1 MDTEPLKQLDIW
13 IHPKDLMELKKDV
26 WNDEPVEAI
35 LKTGQ
40 TKSHIYA
47 SYRGS
52 HIRKLKKKS
61 YQIEYRK
68 PKQRQGESL
77 FHLNAEYNDPS
88 FIRNRLSFYFF
99 EQMGVFSP
107 SASHVFLTINGRKE
121 GIYLKIESV
130 DELFLQ
136 KRQLHGGGIYYAV
149 DDDANFSLLSSFDK
163 KPKKHLLLGY
173 EKKTGTP
180 EHDKQ
185 LSEFIYFLNTARD
198 DTFANKI
205 EQYLDVTQ
213 YFRWLI
219 GVVCTQ
225 NFDGFVHNYAL
236 YVNDQ
241 GRFQVMPWDYDAT
254 WGRDIHGEEMAFDYI
269 PVSGFNTLTARLLDI
284 PAFKRDYYA
293 LFQHVLDT
301 HFLEKR
307 LLPIIETW
315 HASIEQRIGDDPYT
329 KNRQDMLRSERE
341 LIRQYINK
349 RRRYL
354 QTEIKKETS
363 HL

>member
-1 MDTEPLKQLDIW
+1 MTAEPLKNLDIW
-13 IHPKDLMELKKDV
+13 IHPKNLIELKKDI

-35 LKTGQ
+35 LKTGKS
-40 TKSHIYA
+40 KSHIYA

-68 PKQRQGESL
+68 PKQRQGEAI

-99 EQMGVFSP
+99 EQIGVLSP
-107 SASHVFLTINGRKE
+107 ATSHVFLTINGRKE

-130 DELFLQ
+130 DELFFQ
-136 KRQLHGGGIYYAV
+136 KRQLSVGGIYYAV

-173 EKKTGTP
+173 EKKVGTAK
-180 EHDKQ
+180 HDER
-185 LSEFIYFLNTARD
+185 LSEFIYFLNTATD
-198 DTFANKI
+198 DVFAAKI

-213 YFRWLI
+213 YFLWLI

-236 YVNDQ
+236 YLNEH
-241 GRFQVMPWDYDAT
+241 GKFQVLPWDYDAT

-269 PVSGFNTLTARLLDI
+269 PVGGFNTLTARLLDI
-284 PAFKRDYYA
+284 RSFKKAYYA
-293 LFQHVLDT
+293 LFQKVLDT
-301 HFLEKR
+301 QFSEERLSPMIENWHTSIEKR
-307 LLPIIETW
+307 IE
-315 HASIEQRIGDDPYT
+315 EDPYT
-329 KNRQDMLRSERE
+329 KERRDALHVE
-341 LIRQYINK
+341 RDLIRKYINK
-349 RRRYL
+349 RRQYL
-354 QTEIKKETS
+354 QTEIRKETS
-363 HL
+363 D

>member
-1 MDTEPLKQLDIW
+1 MNIESLKNLDIW
-13 IHPKDLMELKKDV
+13 IHPKDLMSLKKDV

-68 PKQRQGESL
+68 PKQRQGEAI

-88 FIRNRLSFYFF
+88 FIRNRLSFSFF
-99 EQMGVFSP
+99 ERIGVLSP
-107 SASHVFLTINGRKE
+107 TASHIFLTINGRKE

-130 DELFLQ
+130 DELFFH
-136 KRQLHGGGIYYAV
+136 KRQLEHGGIYYAV
-149 DDDANFSLLSSFDK
+149 DDDANFSLISSFDK

-173 EKKTGTP
+173 EKQAGTAK
-180 EHDKQ
+180 HDKQ
-185 LSEFIYFLNTARD
+185 LSEFIYFLNTATD
-198 DTFANKI
+198 DLFAEKI
-205 EQYLDVTQ
+205 GQYLDVTQ
-213 YFRWLI
+213 YFLWLI

-236 YVNDQ
+236 YVNEH
-241 GRFQVMPWDYDAT
+241 GKFQILPWDYDAT
-254 WGRDIHGEEMAFDYI
+254 WGRDIHGDEMAFDYI
-269 PVSGFNTLTARLLDI
+269 PASGFNTLTARLLHI
-284 PAFKRDYYA
+284 PSLKKTYYS
-293 LFQHVLDT
+293 LFQQVLDT
-301 HFLEKR
+301 HFSEEHLCPLIDK
-307 LLPIIETW
+307 W
-315 HASIEQRIGDDPYT
+315 HASILQRIEDDPYT
-329 KNRQDMLRSERE
+329 KDRKEALQSERE
-341 LIRQYINK
+341 LIRTYINK

-354 QTEIKKETS
+354 QTEIRKEI
-363 HL
+363 

>member
-13 IHPKDLMELKKDV
+13 IHPKDLIELRKDV
-26 WNDEPVEAI
+26 WNDEPGEAI
-35 LKTGQ
+35 LKTGK

-68 PKQRQGESL
+68 PKKRQGEAI

-99 EQMGVFSP
+99 EQMGVLSP
-107 SASHVFLTINGRKE
+107 AASHVFLTINGRKE

-136 KRQLHGGGIYYAV
+136 KRQLSGGGIYYAV

-173 EKKTGTP
+173 EKKTGTSR
-180 EHDKQ
+180 HDEQ
-185 LSEFIYFLNTARD
+185 LSEFIYFLNTATD
-198 DTFANKI
+198 DIFAEKI
-205 EQYLDVTQ
+205 EQYLDVNQ

-236 YVNDQ
+236 YVNEQ
-241 GRFQVMPWDYDAT
+241 GRFQVLPWDYDAT

-301 HFLEKR
+301 HFHR
-307 LLPIIETW
+307 T
-315 HASIEQRIGDDPYT
+315 ASVQ
-329 KNRQDMLRSERE
+329 
-341 LIRQYINK
+341 
-349 RRRYL
+349 
-354 QTEIKKETS
+354 
-363 HL
+363 

>member
-1 MDTEPLKQLDIW
+1 MTTELLKHLDIW
-13 IHPKDLMELKKDV
+13 IHPKDLMELRKDI

-35 LKTGQ
+35 LKTSH

-68 PKQRQGESL
+68 PKQRQGEAI

-99 EQMGVFSP
+99 EQMGVLSP
-107 SASHVFLTINGRKE
+107 AASHVFLTINGKKE

-130 DELFLQ
+130 DEQFFQ
-136 KRQLHGGGIYYAV
+136 KRQLPSGGIYYAV

-173 EKKTGTP
+173 EKKAGTP
-180 EHDKQ
+180 KHDEQ
-185 LSEFIYFLNTARD
+185 LSELIYFLNTATND
-198 DTFANKI
+198 IFAKKI
-205 EQYLDVTQ
+205 EQYLDVKQ
-213 YFRWLI
+213 YFLWLI

-236 YVNDQ
+236 YVNEQ
-241 GRFQVMPWDYDAT
+241 GKFQVLPWDYDAT

-269 PVSGFNTLTARLLDI
+269 PVNGFNTLTARLLDI
-284 PAFKRDYYA
+284 PSFKKTYYT
-293 LFQHVLDT
+293 LFQQVLDT
-301 HFLEKR
+301 HFSEEHLCPMIEK
-307 LLPIIETW
+307 W
-315 HASIEQRIGDDPYT
+315 HTSIEYRIGDDPYT
-329 KNRQDMLRSERE
+329 KDRKDALQSERA
-341 LIRQYINK
+341 LIQRYINK
-349 RRRYL
+349 RRHYL
-354 QTEIKKETS
+354 QAEIRKETTDT
-363 HL
+363 

>member
-1 MDTEPLKQLDIW
+1 MTTEPLKQLDIW
-13 IHPKDLMELKKDV
+13 IHPKDLIELRKDV

-35 LKTGQ
+35 LKTGH
-40 TKSHIYA
+40 TKSYVYA

-61 YQIEYRK
+61 YQIQYRK
-68 PKQRQGESL
+68 PKQRQGEAI

-88 FIRNRLSFYFF
+88 IIRNRLSFYFF
-99 EQMGVFSP
+99 EQIGVLSP
-107 SASHVFLTINGRKE
+107 AASHVFLTINGRKE

-136 KRQLHGGGIYYAV
+136 KRQLVGGGIYYAV

-173 EKKTGTP
+173 EKKVGTSK
-180 EHDKQ
+180 HDEQ
-185 LSEFIYFLNTARD
+185 LSEFIYFLNTATD
-198 DTFANKI
+198 EVFAKHI

-213 YFRWLI
+213 YFLWLI

-241 GRFQVMPWDYDAT
+241 GKIQVLPWDYDAT

-284 PAFKRDYYA
+284 PSFKKAYYT
-293 LFQHVLDT
+293 LFQHVLDA
-301 HFLEKR
+301 HFSEEPLCPMIEK
-307 LLPIIETW
+307 W
-315 HASIEQRIGDDPYT
+315 HASIEQRLADDPYM
-329 KNRQDMLRSERE
+329 KDRKKILQSERG
-341 LIRQYINK
+341 LIRQYIHK

-354 QTEIKKETS
+354 QDEIRKEIAGM
-363 HL
+363 